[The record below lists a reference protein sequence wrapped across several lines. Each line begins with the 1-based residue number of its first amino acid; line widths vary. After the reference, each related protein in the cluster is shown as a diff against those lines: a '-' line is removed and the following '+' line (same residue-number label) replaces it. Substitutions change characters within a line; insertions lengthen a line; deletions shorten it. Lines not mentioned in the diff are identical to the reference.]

1 MVLYATAL
9 TGILCKIYLHKIPRR
24 GKINKQGKIF
34 GFEVNNIQTLGGCCR
49 FYKRHKLLEVGKMKK
64 ILLGLLITT
73 AFALP
78 SVETT
83 IAREANEPLFK
94 QPLVFRKAKAYRRE
108 VLKQELKTELYGEL
122 GTKLDKD
129 VAVAANEIRKA
140 LQAQVAQES
149 KKLQNQASDHAKQL
163 AADSSAFQGKLTAG
177 NNAFQ
182 AKLTTDNTAFQGKMV
197 ATAKK
202 FKDGLDSSN
211 AAFQQ
216 KVTKANQQLRKT
228 FIAAYKK
235 ANEELAVTNK
245 SQADANA
252 KLINELSTATG
263 DMLLKKVVELG
274 KQLTGDNQAAVA
286 KEVKVLVVKIE
297 KELVLAVAQAQKQ
310 QPTPEPAPAPAPEQQ
325 NAVGAEATVV
335 KDDDTE

>member
-1 MVLYATAL
+1 
-9 TGILCKIYLHKIPRR
+9 
-24 GKINKQGKIF
+24 
-34 GFEVNNIQTLGGCCR
+34 
-49 FYKRHKLLEVGKMKK
+49 MKK

-83 IAREANEPLFK
+83 IAREVNEPLFK

-129 VAVAANEIRKA
+129 VAVAANEIRTA

-149 KKLQNQASDHAKQL
+149 KKLQNQATDHAKKL
-163 AADSSAFQGKLTAG
+163 AAGNSAYRVKLTAG

-182 AKLTTDNTAFQGKMV
+182 AKLITDNNAFQGKITAGNSAFQGKMV
-197 ATAKK
+197 AGAKK
-202 FKDGLDSSN
+202 SREELNSSN

-216 KVTKANQQLRKT
+216 KLTKANQQLRKG

-235 ANEELAVTNK
+235 ANQELAVTNK

-263 DMLLKKVVELG
+263 DMLAKKVVELG
-274 KQLTGDNQAAVA
+274 KQLAADNQAAVA
-286 KEVKVLVVKIE
+286 KEVKALVVKID
-297 KELVLAVAQAQKQ
+297 KELVLAVAQAQQ
-310 QPTPEPAPAPAPEQQ
+310 QKPTPEPAPEPAPEQQ
-325 NAVGAEATVV
+325 NAVETEATVV

>member
-1 MVLYATAL
+1 
-9 TGILCKIYLHKIPRR
+9 
-24 GKINKQGKIF
+24 
-34 GFEVNNIQTLGGCCR
+34 
-49 FYKRHKLLEVGKMKK
+49 MKK

-122 GTKLDKD
+122 GAKLDKD
-129 VAVAANEIRKA
+129 VAVAANEIRTA

-149 KKLQNQASDHAKQL
+149 KKLQNQATDHAKKL
-163 AADSSAFQGKLTAG
+163 AAGNSAYRVKLTAG

-182 AKLTTDNTAFQGKMV
+182 AKLITDNNAFQGNVTAGNTAFQGKMV
-197 ATAKK
+197 AGAKK
-202 FKDGLDSSN
+202 SREELNSSN

-216 KVTKANQQLRKT
+216 KLTKTNQRLRKG

-235 ANEELAVTNK
+235 ANQELAVTNK

-252 KLINELSTATG
+252 KLITELSTATG
-263 DMLLKKVVELG
+263 DMLVKKVVALG
-274 KQLTGDNQAAVA
+274 KQLAADNQAAVA
-286 KEVKVLVVKIE
+286 KEVKALVVKID
-297 KELVLAVAQAQKQ
+297 KELVLAVAQAQQ
-310 QPTPEPAPAPAPEQQ
+310 QKPTPEPAPEPAPEQQ
-325 NAVGAEATVV
+325 NAVETEATEV
-335 KDDDTE
+335 KDDDTEQLLSVKRKD